1 MLGSMHVQAWR
12 ASDGGG
18 EARTREFVAD
28 IGAEAE
34 ESVCSSPPAESGQIP
49 FLYLD
54 SKYQENRLTSHPIKN
69 DLPIKRSSSLL
80 TSSRHCRLLL
90 MVVPNNR

>member
-1 MLGSMHVQAWR
+1 MLGLMHVQAWR

-49 FLYLD
+49 F
-54 SKYQENRLTSHPIKN
+54 Q
-69 DLPIKRSSSLL
+69 KREWL
-80 TSSRHCRLLL
+80 
-90 MVVPNNR
+90 